1 MLGKTLILGGG
12 SIDSAFAAEYIH
24 GYSFDTIACADS
36 GLDTAY
42 ALSLPVDYIMGDFDS
57 VAPEVLSYF
66 QNLDEDKRPEF
77 VSYPPEKDD
86 TDMQLVLEFVLEN
99 APSEVVILGATGKRL
114 DHFLANI
121 QILMLGLRRG
131 IPVSLVD
138 ANNRICLMDSVWE
151 QSRANAFGKYIS
163 FLPFTNEVKGITL
176 SGFKYPL
183 REAKMTQGNSLG
195 VSNEF
200 AKDVTTVKASVRE
213 GILIVIESK
222 D

>member
-1 MLGKTLILGGG
+1 MWGKALIIGGG
-12 SIDSAFAAEYIH
+12 SIDQSFAAEYI
-24 GYSFDTIACADS
+24 YSDSFDVVACADS
-36 GLDTAY
+36 GLDAAY
-42 ALSLPVDYIMGDFDS
+42 ALSAPVDYIMGDFDS
-57 VAPEVLSYF
+57 VTPDVLSYY
-66 QNLDEDKRPEF
+66 QNLDEDKRPELL
-77 VSYPPEKDD
+77 SYPPEKDD
-86 TDMQLVLEFVLEN
+86 TDMQLVLEFVLEHN
-99 APSEVVILGATGKRL
+99 PSEVVILGATGKRL

-131 IPVSLVD
+131 IPVYLVD
-138 ANNRICLMDSVWE
+138 AYNRICLMDSVWE

-163 FLPFTNEVKGITL
+163 FLPFTNEVNGINL

-183 REAKMTQGNSLG
+183 REAKMIQGNSLG

-200 AKDVTTVKASVRE
+200 AEDVAMVKASVRE